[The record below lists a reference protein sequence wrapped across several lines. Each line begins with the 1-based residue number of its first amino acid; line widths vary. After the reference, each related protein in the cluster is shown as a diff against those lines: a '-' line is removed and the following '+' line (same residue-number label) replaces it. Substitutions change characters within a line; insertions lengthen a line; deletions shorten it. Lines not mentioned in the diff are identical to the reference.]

1 MDFGDE
7 RGLEIMKRSISKLN
21 TQQSNYQQSVP
32 IEIVRRICV
41 FINRQLPS
49 RSIPLDCQRRHISRH
64 RLAATITDECS
75 GATEKQFEA
84 IFPRY
89 RELLLHCQGTDCREI
104 ALLGSPLG
112 WDEDKLIAH
121 NNARND

>member
-1 MDFGDE
+1 MRIVDFGDE
-7 RGLEIMKRSISKLN
+7 RGLEIMKRSICKLN

-75 GATEKQFEA
+75 GATDKQFEA
-84 IFPRY
+84 ISKVSGAFIR
-89 RELLLHCQGTDCREI
+89 CKGADCREI

-112 WDEDKLIAH
+112 
-121 NNARND
+121 